1 MIATNSHRLPHLC
14 SKRRGRTPQH
24 LLSMALTVCSL
35 ALHAAE
41 TDLASKP
48 LSNSTAAEVKPN
60 MLLLLDASGSMDT
73 NTLPDEWGLQQ
84 SPYVGMRNHLCNPI
98 YYNPA
103 VTYEPP
109 FNADGTKMANMN
121 FGGALRDG
129 YNASSTLV
137 NLSSNFVAI
146 EKSDTGKDTSA
157 QRAYY
162 YRWDPSIGST
172 VTTLKPL
179 TVTNG
184 VVALTPQ
191 CIAGNAS
198 NADTHSITATGGTW
212 IKVQI
217 LASDSDTVKTNFANW
232 YSYYSTRFNVMKT
245 TLGQAFSSLD
255 QSTRVGLVTAAPY
268 DSYQDYL
275 NESTVLA
282 SKFLAIKDF
291 TPTQKANWFNKLYA
305 LTVRGATPTRAGL
318 ARAGRYYAGKND
330 GINNGM
336 IPTKADD
343 PVQYACQ
350 KNFTLLASDGSWSYL
365 PGEAVTWETRDI
377 PSLTMGANISYQT
390 DNDRVRHPAPM
401 YGDNTPQT
409 YPSLA
414 DVAAYY
420 YNPPDHRNGSEEYGG
435 LRPAGST
442 GSLNTDVTNAVVP
455 ASGNGIEDD
464 KNPKQHMTTYTLGL
478 GLSGNLTYDPNY
490 KTASTGDF
498 ANLRAG
504 TLQWPSYGSSTG
516 RVDDLWHAAVTGR
529 GQYFSASDPDSV
541 RRGLNQALA
550 SIRISVGASSG
561 TTSTSL
567 EPTAGSNSA
576 YIASYTTQS
585 WTGDLQAVSIDL
597 ATGVIGDTATWSAK
611 AQLNAITAPS
621 RDTRLFRKGVANNL
635 VLFKWDSL
643 NLAEQ
648 DYFNQ
653 AQINRLGQRSLM
665 SAGQVAAASGE
676 TLVSFIRGDRTKED
690 FQTNDVGK
698 LFRKRSSRLGDIV
711 NSQPQYVQGAIGNY
725 SDSGYDAFKT
735 AQASRTAMIYVGAN
749 DGMLHAF
756 NAATGNEDWAII
768 PSLVLPNLYKLADIN
783 YANSHTWLVDG
794 APVISDIYDRNSSQW
809 KTILVGGLNGG
820 GKGYYA
826 LDVTNPADPKGL
838 WEFGYSSTCYS
849 SGTAYADC
857 DVGYSYGN
865 PLITKLID
873 GSWVVI
879 VSSGYNNTGTN
890 ATGRGYL
897 YVLNALTGAIRFKI
911 DTGAGS
917 TETQSGLARIAGW
930 ADNATADNTVQ
941 RVYGGDLL
949 GNLWRFSW
957 QNNNGVLTP
966 SVIRLASL
974 VDGSGAAQP
983 ITVKPELGE
992 YRGEPYVYIGTGRY
1006 LGSSDI
1012 ASTQTQSIYAIKDSA
1027 ATVTPRN
1034 TLKRNV
1040 LTSTNVGGNNIRQNS
1055 CTQNC
1060 DSTTGWFV
1068 DLPVA
1073 GERVNIDLTLQNG
1086 TLVVASNLPNA
1097 DPCSVGGSSWINYF
1111 NYADGLAVYN
1121 SSNSAVG
1128 IKQTTALAVG
1138 LSVLRLPSGKT
1149 VVISSNSDATRNTLN
1164 IAFSVTAPGGRRVSW
1179 RELN

>member
-1 MIATNSHRLPHLC
+1 
-14 SKRRGRTPQH
+14 
-24 LLSMALTVCSL
+24 
-35 ALHAAE
+35 
-41 TDLASKP
+41 
-48 LSNSTAAEVKPN
+48 
-60 MLLLLDASGSMDT
+60 
-73 NTLPDEWGLQQ
+73 
-84 SPYVGMRNHLCNPI
+84 
-98 YYNPA
+98 
-103 VTYEPP
+103 
-109 FNADGTKMANMN
+109 
-121 FGGALRDG
+121 
-129 YNASSTLV
+129 
-137 NLSSNFVAI
+137 
-146 EKSDTGKDTSA
+146 
-157 QRAYY
+157 
-162 YRWDPSIGST
+162 
-172 VTTLKPL
+172 
-179 TVTNG
+179 
-184 VVALTPQ
+184 
-191 CIAGNAS
+191 
-198 NADTHSITATGGTW
+198 
-212 IKVQI
+212 
-217 LASDSDTVKTNFANW
+217 
-232 YSYYSTRFNVMKT
+232 
-245 TLGQAFSSLD
+245 
-255 QSTRVGLVTAAPY
+255 
-268 DSYQDYL
+268 
-275 NESTVLA
+275 
-282 SKFLAIKDF
+282 
-291 TPTQKANWFNKLYA
+291 
-305 LTVRGATPTRAGL
+305 
-318 ARAGRYYAGKND
+318 
-330 GINNGM
+330 
-336 IPTKADD
+336 
-343 PVQYACQ
+343 
-350 KNFTLLASDGSWSYL
+350 
-365 PGEAVTWETRDI
+365 
-377 PSLTMGANISYQT
+377 
-390 DNDRVRHPAPM
+390 
-401 YGDNTPQT
+401 
-409 YPSLA
+409 
-414 DVAAYY
+414 
-420 YNPPDHRNGSEEYGG
+420 
-435 LRPAGST
+435 
-442 GSLNTDVTNAVVP
+442 
-455 ASGNGIEDD
+455 
-464 KNPKQHMTTYTLGL
+464 
-478 GLSGNLTYDPNY
+478 
-490 KTASTGDF
+490 
-498 ANLRAG
+498 
-504 TLQWPSYGSSTG
+504 
-516 RVDDLWHAAVTGR
+516 
-529 GQYFSASDPDSV
+529 
-541 RRGLNQALA
+541 
-550 SIRISVGASSG
+550 
-561 TTSTSL
+561 
-567 EPTAGSNSA
+567 
-576 YIASYTTQS
+576 
-585 WTGDLQAVSIDL
+585 
-597 ATGVIGDTATWSAK
+597 
-611 AQLNAITAPS
+611 
-621 RDTRLFRKGVANNL
+621 
-635 VLFKWDSL
+635 
-643 NLAEQ
+643 
-648 DYFNQ
+648 
-653 AQINRLGQRSLM
+653 
-665 SAGQVAAASGE
+665 
-676 TLVSFIRGDRTKED
+676 
-690 FQTNDVGK
+690 
-698 LFRKRSSRLGDIV
+698 
-711 NSQPQYVQGAIGNY
+711 
-725 SDSGYDAFKT
+725 
-735 AQASRTAMIYVGAN
+735 MIYVGAN

-917 TETQSGLARIAGW
+917 TETPSGLARIAGW

-992 YRGEPYVYIGTGRY
+992 YRGEPYVYIGTGSY

-1097 DPCSVGGSSWINYF
+1097 DACSVGGSSWINYF

-1128 IKQTTALAVG
+1128 IQQTTALAVG
-1138 LSVLRLPSGKT
+1138 LSVLRLPGGKT
-1149 VVISSNSDATRNTLN
+1149 VVISSNSDATRKTLDV
-1164 IAFSVTAPGGRRVSW
+1164 AFSVTAPGGRRVSW